1 MLYAR
6 CAFCGYT
13 AALSC
18 SGSFMPHPTMLVELT
33 AIGPTCPSCGPLPP
47 AFMCPYGHAQ
57 YLYVPGVSPMPQ
69 QGYAYAPVVQAQ
81 PGASDQSLAK
91 AFVQAVGKAVGEGA
105 NEAMFG
111 GGQSW

>member
-1 MLYAR
+1 
-6 CAFCGYT
+6 
-13 AALSC
+13 
-18 SGSFMPHPTMLVELT
+18 
-33 AIGPTCPSCGPLPP
+33 
-47 AFMCPYGHAQ
+47 
-57 YLYVPGVSPMPQ
+57 MPQ

-81 PGASDQSLAK
+81 PGASDHSLTK

>member
-1 MLYAR
+1 MH
-6 CAFCGYT
+6 T
-13 AALSC
+13 
-18 SGSFMPHPTMLVELT
+18 
-33 AIGPTCPSCGPLPP
+33 
-47 AFMCPYGHAQ
+47 Q
-57 YLYVPGVSPMPQ
+57 YLYVPGYSQLPQ
-69 QGYAYAPVVQAQ
+69 PGYAYAPVVQAQ

>member
-6 CAFCGYT
+6 CSFCGYT

-18 SGSFMPHPTMLVELT
+18 SGQFMPHPTMPVSQT
-33 AIGPTCPSCGPLPP
+33 AMGPACPACGPMPQYFTCP
-47 AFMCPYGHAQ
+47 FGHTQ
-57 YLYVPGVSPMPQ
+57 YLYLPGVSPMPQ
-69 QGYAYAPVVQAQ
+69 PGYAYAPVVQAQ
-81 PGASDQSLAK
+81 PGASAGSLAK

>member
-1 MLYAR
+1 MRVLR
-6 CAFCGYT
+6 
-13 AALSC
+13 LH
-18 SGSFMPHPTMLVELT
+18 SGSELLRFVH
-33 AIGPTCPSCGPLPP
+33 AAPDDARGVDLDGPDVPSCGPLPP

-81 PGASDQSLAK
+81 PGASDHSLTK